1 MPLISVIIP
10 VYNVEKYI
18 STCLDSVLA
27 QSMIDFE
34 VLLINDGSTDRSAVI
49 CDKYSNK
56 DKRVKVYHKENS
68 GPSSARNLGIKKAS
82 GEYIMFIDADDYIDQ
97 DTFRIVNFEAEKFGA
112 DIVVFPIFEKK
123 GEVIQIYNIA
133 ESYFDDEESKK
144 GFLKEVWLKSG
155 LLASPVNKIYKAEV
169 IKNNNILFNEDFCIA
184 EDYLFNMEYIDAAR
198 KGCSIKTPLY
208 YYVRHNDS
216 ISTKVFY
223 NKFDIALAVYRESLG
238 LLSKY
243 SIKEVEYINK
253 IHTEFATGLIRAM
266 YEATRRG
273 YKRNFFKKLKEIKK
287 CMTSKETRSLFTGT
301 LDFSTFNNFVIFC
314 LRYKQSFIFYLVFKL
329 KNLFFE

>member
-10 VYNVEKYI
+10 VYNVEKYL
-18 STCLDSVLA
+18 STCLDSVLT

-34 VLLINDGSTDRSAVI
+34 VLLINDGSTDGSADI
-49 CDKYSNK
+49 CDQYSNK
-56 DKRVKVYHKENS
+56 DNRVKVYHKENS
-68 GPSSARNLGIKKAS
+68 GPSSARNFGIQKAL

-97 DTFRIVNFEAEKFGA
+97 DTFKIVNFEAERFGA

-133 ESYFDDEESKK
+133 ESYFDDKESKK

-155 LLASPVNKIYKAEV
+155 LLASPVNKIYKKEI
-169 IKNNNILFNEDFCIA
+169 IKNNNILFNEEFCIA
-184 EDYLFNMEYIDAAR
+184 EDYLFNMAYIDAAR
-198 KGCSIKTPLY
+198 KGLSIKTPLY
-208 YYVRHNDS
+208 YYVRHNNS

-223 NKFDIALAVYRESLG
+223 NKFDIALAVYKESLE

-287 CMTSKETRSLFTGT
+287 CMTSKETRALFTGS
-301 LDFSTFNNFVIFC
+301 LDFSTFNNFVVFC
-314 LRYKQSFIFYLVFKL
+314 LKYKQSFIFYLVFKL